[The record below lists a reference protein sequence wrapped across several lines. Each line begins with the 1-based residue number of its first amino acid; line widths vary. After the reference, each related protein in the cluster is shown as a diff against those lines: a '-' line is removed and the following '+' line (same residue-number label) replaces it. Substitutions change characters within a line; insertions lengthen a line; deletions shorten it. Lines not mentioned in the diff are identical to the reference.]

1 MKKTKDF
8 VRVIGVNKD
17 KLIFKK
23 VEPILKIHLLK
34 KLSQYIKFQMY
45 YMF

>member
-1 MKKTKDF
+1 MKTKDF

-17 KLIFKK
+17 KLIFNR
-23 VEPILKIHLLK
+23 ESRANIKIHLLK